1 MLYHD
6 PGIYL
11 AIYASSQAER
21 RQSLERAAAIGAH
34 GQSRNSRA
42 TRSAL
47 IRIVALVIGAAI
59 AASAC
64 GGAAGAAA
72 RPTSRPETP
81 APEGAS
87 ANERAALQVAWA
99 FLSALER
106 RDTETVFSLMAPT
119 WQTTSGRD
127 FADRLGGT
135 AAVTVLSLE
144 IDRSRP
150 IPANSVMVAV
160 TLDVVPKDDASP
172 WNHGVAT
179 RFLLM
184 TGYAADWRAAG
195 FGG

>member
-21 RQSLERAAAIGAH
+21 RQSLERATAIGAH

-64 GGAAGAAA
+64 GGAAA
-72 RPTSRPETP
+72 RPTSRPEPP

-87 ANERAALQVAWA
+87 ANERAALQVARA
-99 FLSALER
+99 FLSALEG

-135 AAVTVLSLE
+135 AAVTVFSLE